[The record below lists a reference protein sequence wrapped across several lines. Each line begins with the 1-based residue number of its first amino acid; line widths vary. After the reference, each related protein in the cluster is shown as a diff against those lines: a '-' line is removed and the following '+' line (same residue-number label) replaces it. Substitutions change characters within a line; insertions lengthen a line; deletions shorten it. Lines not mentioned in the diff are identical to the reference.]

1 MIIGR
6 YSLNFEIMIKYN
18 VLVMLKQT
26 NLEVNMNL
34 IEVFG
39 IVSSIV
45 ILISLSM
52 TSIIKLRII
61 NLVGCVLFALYGY
74 AIGSFSTTFM
84 NIGIA
89 LMNLYYLR
97 KLYSIKESYEI
108 VKADK
113 ESDYFKL
120 FIEKNA
126 GDIDKFFSRESMS
139 RSQEMYYLLRNNY
152 TVGILGWKAEN
163 TDIEITID
171 YVTERFRDYTFGK
184 YIFQERLEIFRK
196 EGYKRVIQKTENPLH
211 QNYLKKIGFA
221 QEKDGVFIKNI

>member
-1 MIIGR
+1 M
-6 YSLNFEIMIKYN
+6 N
-18 VLVMLKQT
+18 
-26 NLEVNMNL
+26 NL

-52 TSIIKLRII
+52 TSIIKLRVI
-61 NLVGCVLFALYGY
+61 NLVGCILFAFYGY

-89 LMNLYYLR
+89 LMNLYYLK
-97 KLYSIKESYEI
+97 KLYSIKDSYEI

-126 GDIDKFFSRESMS
+126 EDIDKFFSRESLNES
-139 RSQEMYYLLRNNY
+139 KELYYLLRNNY
-152 TVGILGWKAEN
+152 TVGILGWKIEN
-163 TDIEITID
+163 SDVEITID

-184 YIFQERLEIFRK
+184 YIFNEQLEMFRK
-196 EGYKRVIQKTENPLH
+196 EGYKRVVQKTENPLH
-211 QNYLKKIGFA
+211 QNYLRKIGFL
-221 QEKDGVFIKNI
+221 QEQRGIFIKKI